1 MAERAET
8 KLQAGR
14 KVSRKAEMR
23 TVQEFLG
30 ERLFQDLLADPS
42 LVAQSIGHLGAGDW
56 KASGKKLLAG

>member
-14 KVSRKAEMR
+14 KVSRKAER
-23 TVQEFLG
+23 LTVQEFLS

-42 LVAQSIGHLGAGDW
+42 LVASPSAILEQGIGRGPG
-56 KASGKKLLAG
+56 